1 MASLRVARL
10 GWLSR
15 QAKRPLHVGWHRT
28 RQIRQRPSNVKSTIR
43 KARSSPTQTWIA
55 LGKNGRYLQ
64 LRSFTFFALDTW
76 SLLRTVLNSASWLCQ
91 SGDSDAAA
99 CCYRDV
105 GPKGPNNK
113 HRLEEHL
120 WHVGSTTSTVASLR
134 VARLGWLPSQANLPL
149 FFFFFYAHTFL
160 VKVFAPPISKHN
172 WLTGCQ
178 LGQTFAIQSVQLLPE
193 KQEVKKYVPKCLSE
207 PELEEQRRQVIPM
220 MLNLPRSPQTPA
232 GLRLTKSIR
241 SVASIT
247 VRPET

>member
-1 MASLRVARL
+1 MARL

-15 QAKRPLHVGWHRT
+15 QAKLPLHVGWHRT
-28 RQIRQRPSNVKSTIR
+28 RQICRRPSNVKSTIR

-64 LRSFTFFALDTW
+64 LRRFTFFALDTW

-149 FFFFFYAHTFL
+149 HDGWHRNWQMCHWPWNVKSTMVATYNFAASPFL
-160 VKVFAPPISKHN
+160 HYMISTQDH
-172 WLTGCQ
+172 
-178 LGQTFAIQSVQLLPE
+178 
-193 KQEVKKYVPKCLSE
+193 
-207 PELEEQRRQVIPM
+207 
-220 MLNLPRSPQTPA
+220 
-232 GLRLTKSIR
+232 LR
-241 SVASIT
+241 
-247 VRPET
+247 PC